1 MALKSSLFILALLI
15 RSACLGQVELHV
27 PLLPGE
33 SVWSGAV
40 KQGDKMPF
48 EAGYEFDFYGNND
61 YNQLQPI
68 LLGNKGLWVWSEE
81 PFAFEIQADKIV
93 ISRRHG
99 EVKFGRAGKT
109 LSEARDFAAM
119 TFFPASGKMPDEMLF
134 SRPQYNTWIEL
145 TYNQNQKDVL
155 EYARAIIS
163 NGFEPGVLMIDDT
176 WQEDYGKWDFH
187 PGRFPDP
194 KGMIDQLHEMGFK
207 VMLWI
212 CPFVS
217 PDQTMIVQSLMR
229 DKAFLLQQKPNEMKW
244 EDAKDPATVKWW
256 NGYSALLDFT
266 NPVAV
271 SWFENQLSRLVK
283 DYNIDGFKFDAGDM
297 EFYPKDALS
306 KDPVSPNRH
315 SELFMQFGL
324 KYPLNEYRAGWK
336 MAGQPLAQRLHDKD
350 HSWSDLQKL
359 IPHMLTEGLIG
370 YTFSCPD
377 MIGGGNWVS
386 FLDNSVF
393 DPELVVRSAQIH
405 AFMPMM
411 QFSAAPWRILDQQN
425 LEAVKKAME
434 TRRKFLPLIM
444 KLTKESVE
452 SGAPIVRS
460 MEYVFPLAGFEE
472 IKDQFMVG
480 DQLLIA
486 PALQKGRREREVVL
500 PAGTWIDDYGQ
511 KFKGG
516 KTYTIKVPLNRIP
529 YFSLEKR
536 NSLTK

>member
-1 MALKSSLFILALLI
+1 MNLKTRLFLFALLI
-15 RSACLGQVELHV
+15 GSICLGQDELHV

-33 SVWSGAV
+33 KIWSGSV
-40 KQGDKMPF
+40 KQGDRMPF
-48 EAGYEFDFYGNND
+48 QIGHSFDFYANNE
-61 YNQLQPI
+61 YNQLQPL

-81 PFAFEIQADKIV
+81 PFAFEIQVDRIV
-93 ISRRHG
+93 LSKGQG
-99 EVKFGRAGKT
+99 EIKFGRAGKT
-109 LSEARDFAAM
+109 LREARNFAAKA
-119 TFFPASGKMPDEMLF
+119 FFPASGKMPDEMLF
-134 SRPQYNTWIEL
+134 SCPQYNTWIEL
-145 TYNQNQKDVL
+145 TYNQNQNDVL
-155 EYARAIIS
+155 AYAEAIIS
-163 NGFEPGVLMIDDT
+163 NGFEPGVLMVDDT

-194 KGMIDQLHEMGFK
+194 KGMIDHLHKMGFK

-217 PDQTMIVQSLMR
+217 PDQTMIVQSLMK
-229 DKAFLLQQKPNEMKW
+229 DKAFLLQQKPNEWKW
-244 EDAKDPATVKWW
+244 EDAKDPATIKWW

-266 NPVAV
+266 NPAAV
-271 SWFENQLSRLVK
+271 DWFESQLTRLVN
-283 DYNIDGFKFDAGDM
+283 DYKIDGFKFDAGDM

-306 KDPVSPNRH
+306 KVPVSPNRH
-315 SELFMQFGL
+315 CELFMQFGL

-336 MAGQPLAQRLHDKD
+336 MGGQPLAQRLHDKD

-411 QFSAAPWRILDQQN
+411 QFSAAPWRVLDQQY
-425 LEAVKKAME
+425 LEAVKKALE
-434 TRRKFLPLIM
+434 IRKKLMPLV
-444 KLTKESVE
+444 LTLVKESAE

-460 MEYVFPLAGFEE
+460 MEYVFPLAGYEE

-480 DQLLIA
+480 DQLLVA
-486 PALQKGRREREVVL
+486 PSLQKGITERQVVL
-500 PAGTWIDDYGQ
+500 PAGTWIDENGK

-516 KTYTIKVPLNRIP
+516 KTYTIPVPLERIP
-529 YFSLEKR
+529 YFILKDSDTPRK
-536 NSLTK
+536 